1 MTGSVPSSIGLI
13 AGKGVYPRLL
23 AESARLQ
30 GVERIFAIAFKRE
43 TDPVIER
50 FADETAWIRLGCLGA
65 MLDALARSGVRRA
78 VMAGQITPTHLF
90 RVRMDARMLLLLKRL
105 KARNAETI
113 FGAVGEELRAMGI
126 ELLSAA
132 TFMEAHMP
140 CAGLLSARAPT
151 GEEQADIDLGL
162 RVASITSGLDVGQ
175 TVVVKQG
182 TILAVEAFE
191 GTDATI
197 RRAGRL
203 GGPGAVVVKAA
214 KQGHDM
220 RFDIPVIGEKTLKL
234 LRRIRV
240 AVLAV
245 EAGRCIMLEK
255 EKLIAQA
262 DAMGLCLTVVDAGG
276 EREA

>member
-1 MTGSVPSSIGLI
+1 MTGTIPSGIGLI

-30 GVERIFAIAFKRE
+30 GVERIFAIAFKHE
-43 TDPVIER
+43 TDPVIEQH
-50 FADETAWIRLGCLGA
+50 ADETAWINLGRLGA
-65 MLDALARSGVRRA
+65 MLDALARSGVKHA

-90 RVRMDARMLLLLKRL
+90 RVRMDAKMLSLLKQL
-105 KARNAETI
+105 EVRNAETI
-113 FGAVGEELRAMGI
+113 FGAVGEELRAVGI

-140 CAGLLSARAPT
+140 TAGLLSARAPSE
-151 GEEQADIDLGL
+151 EEQADIRLGL
-162 RVASITSGLDVGQ
+162 QVASVTSGLDIGQ

-191 GTDATI
+191 GTDDTI

-203 GGPGAVVVKAA
+203 AGAGAVVVKVA
-214 KQGHDM
+214 KRGHDM

-234 LRRIRV
+234 LRRIRA

-255 EKLIAQA
+255 EKLVAQA
-262 DAMGLCLTVVDAGG
+262 NVMGLCLTVVDA
-276 EREA
+276 END

>member
-13 AGKGVYPRLL
+13 AGRGVYPRLL

-30 GVERIFAIAFKRE
+30 GVERIFAIAFKHE

-50 FADETAWIRLGCLGA
+50 FADETAWISLGCLGA
-65 MLDALARSGVRRA
+65 MLDALARSGVRCA

-90 RVRMDARMLLLLKRL
+90 RVRMDAKMLSLLKRL
-105 KARNAETI
+105 KVRNAETI

-140 CAGLLSARAPT
+140 RAGLLSARAPT
-151 GEEQADIDLGL
+151 GEEQADIGLGL
-162 RVASITSGLDVGQ
+162 RVASVTSGLDIGQ

-203 GGPGAVVVKAA
+203 GGPGAVVVKVA
-214 KQGHDM
+214 KLGHDM

-234 LRRIRV
+234 LRGIRA

-276 EREA
+276 EREG